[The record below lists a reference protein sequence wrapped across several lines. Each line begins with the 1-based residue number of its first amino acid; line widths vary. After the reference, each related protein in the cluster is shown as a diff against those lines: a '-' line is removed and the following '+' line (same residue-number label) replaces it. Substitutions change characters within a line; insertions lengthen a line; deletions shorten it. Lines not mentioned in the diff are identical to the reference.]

1 MSLLL
6 RLRASPGLL
15 AQGLVS
21 LAAGLALGWAAT
33 GYASGRANAASALG
47 LEFLVLVG
55 VGALTRGYGVAL
67 PGNRFSSYVLG
78 VTTYAVL
85 DGTWRL
91 AAVVGPPALVIGDL
105 LLRRCP
111 LSRALANAAHVTAG
125 SAVAGLVYERLSG
138 ATGAQALA
146 TANLGALAALLVLLP
161 VAVNAT
167 LYLELALGRALASAD
182 AGVTARWE
190 AIVYASSAALALGCL
205 RLVHGGLESA
215 DALTLGAVLAAAT
228 VTSAYVIRRAARAD
242 ELTLLQGLSQAIA
255 GSLGLASSFARI
267 PDLTRR

>member
-125 SAVAGLVYERLSG
+125 SAVAGLVYERLGG

-161 VAVNAT
+161 VAVNAS
-167 LYLELALGRALASAD
+167 LYLELALGRAGARMVASGPRWPRERRCAHPRRS
-182 AGVTARWE
+182 AR
-190 AIVYASSAALALGCL
+190 GCDRHERL
-205 RLVHGGLESA
+205 RDPPGRA
-215 DALTLGAVLAAAT
+215 R
-228 VTSAYVIRRAARAD
+228 RRA
-242 ELTLLQGLSQAIA
+242 G
-255 GSLGLASSFARI
+255 
-267 PDLTRR
+267 